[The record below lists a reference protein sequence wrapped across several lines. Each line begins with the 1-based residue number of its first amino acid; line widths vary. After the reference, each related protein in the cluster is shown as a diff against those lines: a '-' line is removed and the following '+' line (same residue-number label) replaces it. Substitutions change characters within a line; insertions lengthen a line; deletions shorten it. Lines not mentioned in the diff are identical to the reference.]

1 MFKWNKPFNMVMN
14 IKNDYMNK
22 TNNFDNI
29 NFEEWVEYLDEE
41 KYNNFV
47 EPLQFNQTGKFLLIR
62 YGLADMQ
69 RGMWE
74 DKNSIYRQCRS
85 VVIDLDKEQLVLTP
99 FRKFFNLNEVDENS
113 LDNIYKEIKN
123 ANIIE
128 ISNKLDGSMQS
139 LRYYNN
145 DYFMSG
151 SMALEKE
158 FSWRLEDGYSMLRN
172 NHRIMV
178 KENSNYTFIFE
189 YISIKDAHVVI
200 YNKKEE
206 GLYLIGIVDVFS
218 GYELPYS
225 EIIEFS
231 KKYNIKTT
239 VVENKTIDDI
249 LKLSK
254 TMKSNEKEG
263 WVINIDGHKV
273 KLKCDD
279 YVSLHRLL
287 DRLSSVNLII
297 ESVADN
303 KFDDLI
309 SKVPEVYRD
318 RILKIYNTIIEYR
331 KVSNDYIDD
340 MYKNAPKLNRKIF
353 MIWVTENVTYKYQS
367 YVRNKYM
374 GRDYNVLKSHSGQ
387 YKKMKQI
394 LDEDVRR

>member
-1 MFKWNKPFNMVMN
+1 
-14 IKNDYMNK
+14 
-22 TNNFDNI
+22 
-29 NFEEWVEYLDEE
+29 
-41 KYNNFV
+41 
-47 EPLQFNQTGKFLLIR
+47 
-62 YGLADMQ
+62 MQ

-158 FSWRLEDGYSMLRN
+158 FSWRLEDGYSMLSD

-239 VVENKTIDDI
+239 VIENKTIDDI